1 MASKSAGGE
10 VELICIT
17 SAQAK
22 TEKAILSC
30 QGVARNFQV
39 TSFKSM

>member
-22 TEKAILSC
+22 TKKALLSC
-30 QGVARNFQV
+30 QEVARNFQV
-39 TSFKSM
+39 TSFRSM